1 MIALSISRGWRSR
14 PVKEFSKQIINPR
27 SKTAK
32 ERNKLVPQKG
42 SCSSRRPIQE
52 ITFYFT
58 VPACK
63 LYFGIP
69 LISFLFLE
77 EPLRIGRGLRSHWN
91 NTTWS
96 GCPLHSAQPVRYGW
110 WWRGGG
116 CKGLTELL
124 TVNWMVDIV
133 ISFIVIGWC
142 KICSSNSNEHY
153 RF

>member
-77 EPLRIGRGLRSHWN
+77 EPLRIGHGLRSHWN

-96 GCPLHSAQPVRYGW
+96 GCPSAAQCTAEPVRYG
-110 WWRGGG
+110 GGG
-116 CKGLTELL
+116 GGLQGLDGSADSKP
-124 TVNWMVDIV
+124 N
-133 ISFIVIGWC
+133 GWHC
-142 KICSSNSNEHY
+142 D
-153 RF
+153 

>member
-1 MIALSISRGWRSR
+1 MGYKLTKFVLVKKIFNNKSMITLSMSRGWRSR
-14 PVKEFSKQIINPR
+14 PVKELSKQIINPR

-32 ERNKLVPQKG
+32 KRNKLVPQKG

-69 LISFLFLE
+69 LVSFLFLE
-77 EPLRIGRGLRSHWN
+77 EPLRIGHGSRSHWN

-96 GCPLHSAQPVRYGW
+96 GCPSAAQCTAGPLR
-110 WWRGGG
+110 WRGGAARAWRK
-116 CKGLTELL
+116 C
-124 TVNWMVDIV
+124 WQ
-133 ISFIVIGWC
+133 
-142 KICSSNSNEHY
+142 
-153 RF
+153 